1 MRAWACFCALLS
13 SCYHNVPPPL
23 SPTQN
28 PVWNPDCVSSA
39 MSFKFQRLVL
49 LCPGN
54 TTDLPPGY
62 LLPLHVPPLALF
74 PGTWEQGYVSTCSI
88 LCFLKFKYLVAK
100 QHPTKYVKPY
110 KCTHDFV
117 LWCNVV
123 LQRRWASGVSVVTT
137 GATWVRESGKSGHLG
152 PSSKESKCC
161 LRWGRDGMEW
171 WWNGRTSSFGN
182 TVLRK
187 STHSNFWLDFCT
199 R

>member
-1 MRAWACFCALLS
+1 M
-13 SCYHNVPPPL
+13 HN
-23 SPTQN
+23 
-28 PVWNPDCVSSA
+28 
-39 MSFKFQRLVL
+39 
-49 LCPGN
+49 
-54 TTDLPPGY
+54 
-62 LLPLHVPPLALF
+62 
-74 PGTWEQGYVSTCSI
+74 
-88 LCFLKFKYLVAK
+88 
-100 QHPTKYVKPY
+100 
-110 KCTHDFV
+110 DFV

-152 PSSKESKCC
+152 PSSKESKCY

-199 R
+199 RWKFTPATLALFFFVQKCFVYRITWSLAKNVAICSPAVQMCADNRTVYFEPWINAKQGTYWLAARCATEAFSATCAVHIVIV